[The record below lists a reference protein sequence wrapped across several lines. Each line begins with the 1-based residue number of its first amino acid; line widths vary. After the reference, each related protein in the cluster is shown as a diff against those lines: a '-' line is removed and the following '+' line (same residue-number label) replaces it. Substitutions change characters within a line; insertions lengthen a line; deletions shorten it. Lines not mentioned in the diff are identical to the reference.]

1 LEQVALR
8 IAHVEVSHGSLAAES
23 VTQTCI
29 VIGLEIDTHVVP
41 NQLSCIWIASV
52 KGNFTPAQRT
62 AAIVVNGQ
70 CGHVLNFTGGNSS
83 KRLLK
88 DF

>member
-1 LEQVALR
+1 MARWQLSPSPKLV
-8 IAHVEVSHGSLAAES
+8 VV
-23 VTQTCI
+23 V
-29 VIGLEIDTHVVP
+29 GLKINTHVVP
-41 NQLSCIWIASV
+41 NQLSCIWIAFV

-70 CGHVLNFTGGNSS
+70 CRHVSNFTGGNSS